1 MTGRGSGE
9 FFLILLWFMPNK
21 KYTLVA
27 WTEKGEV
34 RMVPSLINDAAEPY
48 RRRIAYLESFRDD
61 VEDEVGCLIAQSRA
75 HEAFARFLLSVGHPR
90 EAYVEFS
97 NAALVCTG
105 FRVQDDNCEYPN
117 RPLLSRFLAMHGEC
131 IRLAQKDRPLART
144 YEGSELQRHYFFYS
158 RDSTEMKKEFEK
170 PQQLGLF

>member
-1 MTGRGSGE
+1 
-9 FFLILLWFMPNK
+9 MPSK

-61 VEDEVGCLIAQSRA
+61 VVDEVGWLIAQSRA

-97 NAALVCTG
+97 NAAVVCTFCSDTVRAQG
-105 FRVQDDNCEYPN
+105 ETCDSRA
-117 RPLLSRFLAMHGEC
+117 RPLLGRFLAMHCEC
-131 IRLAQKDRPLART
+131 IRLAQMDKPLARI
-144 YEGSELQRHYFFYS
+144 YEGSELQRRYLRYT
-158 RDSTEMKKEFEK
+158 RDSIEIEKEFNEVRDIRKAWKFGK
-170 PQQLGLF
+170 PN